1 LLPST
6 TVAGLAPAKSDLGRA
21 PTPAQTLQTRI
32 LPVPESITPP
42 PKFFSV
48 AYFCPRNLSFLTLF
62 CDIITFFCRPTSL
75 HPLRYVTLLSFPGWN
90 TGPILSLYRADLR
103 NKSHCLEDVCVAP
116 LCLPYRTYVGS
127 ITGTGDADLALQSR
141 RRSSPMRRFVPS
153 RPMLPLPSSKSSP
166 LL

>member
-1 LLPST
+1 
-6 TVAGLAPAKSDLGRA
+6 
-21 PTPAQTLQTRI
+21 
-32 LPVPESITPP
+32 
-42 PKFFSV
+42 
-48 AYFCPRNLSFLTLF
+48 
-62 CDIITFFCRPTSL
+62 
-75 HPLRYVTLLSFPGWN
+75 LLSFPGWN

-103 NKSHCLEDVCVAP
+103 NKSQCLEDVCVAP
-116 LCLPYRTYVGS
+116 LCLPYSTYVGS